1 MATMFTVQISGQV
14 AVVTFTRPPQNW
26 MSVAAL
32 TELIEVLTELSQ
44 RQDDVTLVILTGG
57 VDGYF
62 VAKKAVVEGLRLRF
76 DDGLQLEKV
85 LFDELNASPEAKARN
100 IQFPRPA

>member
-1 MATMFTVQISGQV
+1 
-14 AVVTFTRPPQNW
+14 

-44 RQDDVTLVILTGG
+44 RQGEVTLVMLTGG

-62 VAKKAVVEGLRLRF
+62 VAHADF
-76 DDGLQLEKV
+76 DDLTCWARGELPPGDANAWQKATTLLESMPQPTV
-85 LFDELNASPEAKARN
+85 AAVDRQAWGGC
-100 IQFPRPA
+100 